1 MAEDL
6 TEFKKYLK
14 KLQRIVNNDAEFNF
28 FGSHFIKKNKIDDV
42 WCCVLASLPE
52 IYKKNM
58 KTDLGKKL
66 SSVIAYNHLF
76 DALKRK
82 CSFSA
87 QMYSSKAEEVN
98 KSIDTIL
105 ATIERDV
112 NYLEKNS

>member
-1 MAEDL
+1 MEDL
-6 TEFKKYLK
+6 TDLKKYLK
-14 KLQRIVNNDAEFNF
+14 KLQNTIAKDIDFKF
-28 FGSHFIKKNKIDDV
+28 FGLNFIKKNKIDDV

-82 CSFSA
+82 CPFNA
-87 QMYSSKAEEVN
+87 QMYSSNAEEVN

-105 ATIERDV
+105 VTIEKDV
-112 NYLEKNS
+112 IYLEKNS

>member
-6 TEFKKYLK
+6 TELKKYLK
-14 KLQRIVNNDAEFNF
+14 KIQRVVNCDADFKF
-28 FGSHFIKKNKIDDV
+28 FGSHFIKKSKVDDL
-42 WCCVLASLPE
+42 WCCVLATLPS

-66 SSVIAYNHLF
+66 SSVIASNHLF
-76 DALKRK
+76 DALKKK
-82 CSFSA
+82 CFFNS
-87 QMYSSKAEEVN
+87 QMYSLNVEDVN

>member
-6 TEFKKYLK
+6 TELKKYLK
-14 KLQRIVNNDAEFNF
+14 KIQRVVNSDADFKF

-82 CSFSA
+82 CPFSV